1 MYSFRSAL
9 SDGGSTVNT
18 SNLYYSVTLL
28 CFFQQDYQICDPD
41 PMAEVG
47 CDDNTTVRVT
57 SDDLELARQLDFDS
71 ESLPVDDQQRETD
84 SSHLHG
90 NSAGEIQILAESD
103 RGYSNQNASEE
114 LSITSQVIGSNC
126 PTSMAQHKVRPN
138 TL

>member
-1 MYSFRSAL
+1 MYSFRSVL
-9 SDGGSTVNT
+9 SDSGSTVNT

-47 CDDNTTVRVT
+47 CDDNATVQVT
-57 SDDLELARQLDFDS
+57 GDDLELARQLDFDS
-71 ESLPVDDQQRETD
+71 ESLPVDDQQHETD

-90 NSAGEIQILAESD
+90 NSAGEIQISAESD
-103 RGYSNQNASEE
+103 QGYSNVSEE
-114 LSITSQVIGSNC
+114 LSIMSQVIGSNC